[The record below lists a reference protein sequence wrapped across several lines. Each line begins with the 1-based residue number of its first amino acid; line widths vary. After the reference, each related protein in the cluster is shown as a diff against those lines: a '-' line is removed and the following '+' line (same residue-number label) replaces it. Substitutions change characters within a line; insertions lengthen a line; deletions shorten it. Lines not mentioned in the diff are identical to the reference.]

1 MRSVRL
7 NASVRGLM
15 VAVLALGSALLA
27 APATQIQAAAGCAVT
42 YKLTNQWTSTPTSGG
57 MQIDLSITN
66 NATTAINGWTLT
78 FAFPNGQTL
87 LQLWNAAFTQTGA
100 NVTMSSNQSWNA
112 TIAPGG
118 TLSGVGFTG
127 GWSGTN
133 GIPSSFSVNG
143 VACGGVG
150 TTTATPTPVLAV
162 TSTPT
167 LAVATNT
174 PTRTPTPVTGTTSTS
189 TTTPTATRT
198 STPVVG
204 ATSTATRTSTPVVG
218 ATSTATP
225 TPPAPTS
232 TPTSTATPVGPTST
246 PTATPL
252 AGAHLDNPFPGATGF
267 VNPLWKANVD
277 TAAQAAQ
284 SSGDANLAAQM
295 RAIENVSTAVWMD
308 RIAAV
313 NGTDGGL
320 GLSGYLDAALTQ
332 KRGSTP
338 EAVIIV
344 VYDLPGRDCNALA
357 SNGEL
362 PATAAGLTT
371 YQTQYTSPL
380 VQIMGQ
386 SKYSGLR
393 IVAIVEPDSLPNITT
408 NSNVQTCASATP
420 FYEAGVAYALDHLH
434 AISNVYTYVD
444 AAHAGWLGWPNNSS
458 GAVNEFVKVANMTVA
473 KFASIDGFITDTANT
488 TPLKEPFFQ
497 GSTNIGGTPVMNS
510 SFYEFNPSVDE
521 AAYTADRWA
530 QLTQSGRFPTTLG
543 IIVDTS
549 RNGWS
554 GALRPTAASTST
566 AVETFVSQSKVDHR
580 PHRGAWCNQN
590 GAGIGERPVAVPAGF
605 PSSHLDAF
613 VWVKP
618 PGESDGSSTAIA
630 NNEGKGFDRMCDPTF
645 NAPALKGAL
654 TNALPNAPLAGHWF
668 PTQFVQLVQNAFP
681 AIQP

>member
-42 YKLTNQWTSTPTSGG
+42 YTLTNQWTSTPTSGG

-66 NATTAINGWTLT
+66 DGTTAINGWTLT
-78 FAFPNGQTL
+78 FAFPNGQTI

-100 NVTMSSNQSWNA
+100 NVTVSSNQSWNA

-127 GWSGTN
+127 AWSGTN
-133 GIPSSFSVNG
+133 GIPSSFSING

-150 TTTATPTPVLAV
+150 TATATPTPVLAV
-162 TSTPT
+162 TSTPA

-174 PTRTPTPVTGTTSTS
+174 PTRTPTPVTVTTS

-225 TPPAPTS
+225 APPAPTS

-246 PTATPL
+246 PTATPV

-313 NGTDGGL
+313 NGTDG
-320 GLSGYLDAALTQ
+320 
-332 KRGSTP
+332 
-338 EAVIIV
+338 
-344 VYDLPGRDCNALA
+344 
-357 SNGEL
+357 
-362 PATAAGLTT
+362 
-371 YQTQYTSPL
+371 
-380 VQIMGQ
+380 
-386 SKYSGLR
+386 
-393 IVAIVEPDSLPNITT
+393 
-408 NSNVQTCASATP
+408 
-420 FYEAGVAYALDHLH
+420 
-434 AISNVYTYVD
+434 
-444 AAHAGWLGWPNNSS
+444 
-458 GAVNEFVKVANMTVA
+458 
-473 KFASIDGFITDTANT
+473 FITDTANT
-488 TPLKEPFFQ
+488 TPLKEPFFE

-521 AAYTADRWA
+521 AAYTADMWA

-549 RNGWS
+549 RNGWG

-654 TNALPNAPLAGHWF
+654 TNALPNAPLAGHRF